1 MCSTSSQVYHS
12 DCSTVGPNSVGV
24 LRDFEIIRECMKTNK
39 IHSKFHFLTKLEI
52 KMTHSVFLLCFFFS
66 VSSLLSRAIWRPF
79 YWYLRFWVVLTRR
92 NKGRR
97 LWSVKPTVPAR
108 SSINPLKMVQTHQNC
123 RQRIVDSLSFPSM
136 LVESQISPKPLAKCF
151 GFKIFPQEFSF
162 FRCIWPGYLTW
173 CNQWLL
179 KAYITATICPI
190 QEWAR
195 CIPSGMVGGSL
206 GTFDYD
212 KACQNIMPAP
222 CYLHSRTV
230 LFIFFLV

>member
-1 MCSTSSQVYHS
+1 MYENTQNTSKIPFF
-12 DCSTVGPNSVGV
+12 D
-24 LRDFEIIRECMKTNK
+24 IIRNK
-39 IHSKFHFLTKLEI
+39 NDSLC
-52 KMTHSVFLLCFFFS
+52 VFVLFFFS
-66 VSSLLSRAIWRPF
+66 VSSLISIAIWRSF

-97 LWSVKPTVPAR
+97 LWSVKLTVPAR
-108 SSINPLKMVQTHQNC
+108 SSINPLKMVQTHRNC

-162 FRCIWPGYLTW
+162 FRCVWPGYLTW
-173 CNQWLL
+173 CSQWLL
-179 KAYITATICPI
+179 KAYITPTICPI
-190 QEWAR
+190 QEWAQ
-195 CIPSGMVGGSL
+195 CIASSMVGGSL